1 MKNLVFPFILLLL
14 FAGNAAAQNTLPD
27 FSVKN
32 LGGKIIVS
40 WKNAYRVKVANLNI
54 QRSYDSIRNFTTIGT
69 VINPESQENGYFDA
83 NPPYNKMYY
92 RLFIS
97 FEGGSFLF
105 TKSQTPLKDIPVT
118 IVKTADGRDSI
129 VQTQPVELM
138 PWQINPM
145 LDSNITVAPV
155 PGAAPKSQRIFMG
168 KDDVVLDL
176 PYAGTKKYIVKFFDD
191 NNKMIFQLTN
201 LKEQYLILDKVN
213 FVRSGNYSFEIYE
226 DGIMIEKNFV
236 IIPKDAKKQ

>member
-1 MKNLVFPFILLLL
+1 MKTFLFSFFLLIL
-14 FAGNAAAQNTLPD
+14 FAASAAAQNTLPD

-32 LGGKIIVS
+32 IGGKIIVS

-69 VINPESQENGYFDA
+69 VINPESEENGYFDA
-83 NPPYNKMYY
+83 NPPYNNMYY

-97 FEGGSFLF
+97 FEGGSYLF
-105 TKSQTPLKDIPVT
+105 SQSKTPLKDIPFT

-129 VQTQPVELM
+129 VQTQPTELM
-138 PWQINPM
+138 PWQINPL
-145 LDSNITVAPV
+145 LDSNITVV

-176 PYAGTKKYIVKFFDD
+176 PYAGTRKYIVKFFDE
-191 NNKMIFQLTN
+191 NNKMIIQLSN